1 MANLLSYIPLFIG
14 LILMLAGVPAFMKLY
29 ELTQNLTTSV
39 VLTIVYEVV
48 VFIAGF
54 LTKVWQRLEA
64 KWVDHLADW
73 IDVSTQSVFSKYRQR
88 YLEYL
93 TYQHRSF
100 DVKGL
105 STQGPYSLDLQT
117 VYVQLSVDP
126 NSAHGISAN
135 PIECL
140 PEKLQSGSHT
150 IWQYLYENNAMGNNY
165 VILGAPGS
173 GKTTLLKHMALT
185 LAGPARQRQKLGVPN
200 RLPILL
206 FLRDHADAILENPSI
221 RLSDLIQEQ
230 FKNRQAPLPPTGWL
244 ERQLAQGNCL
254 IMLDGLDEVKE
265 QKRAPVVA
273 WVEQS
278 MVAHA
283 KNRFVLTSRPHG
295 YKDTLL
301 SHVTVLQVRSFN
313 TQQVAQFVNNW
324 YLANEI
330 MSSQKDDPG
339 VREEARRGA
348 SDLLDR
354 IRSTDKLA
362 DLSVNP
368 LLLTMIAT
376 VHRYRSSLP
385 GRRVEL
391 YAEIFEVFLGKRQQA
406 RGLSLDL
413 TPSQKIRVL
422 CQLAYAMMEKE
433 IRVIDRKIALQI
445 IAAPL
450 SAVSPDTNGEQ
461 FLEDVENS
469 SGLLVEFESGEYS
482 FSHLT
487 FQEYVAS
494 VHIIDT
500 RLEDDLLKQVN
511 NSWWNETVRLYCAQA
526 DASQIITTCL
536 KSSNVNALSLAIECM
551 GEARE
556 VKPKV
561 RALFEEVLEKGVED
575 ANPER
580 RKLIASAW
588 LKRRTG

>member
-1 MANLLSYIPLFIG
+1 MANLLGYIPLFIG
-14 LILMLAGVPAFMKLY
+14 LFLMLAGVPAFLKLYDLTHSVKISVFYTLLY
-29 ELTQNLTTSV
+29 EL
-39 VLTIVYEVV
+39 IV
-48 VFIAGF
+48 IIGGF
-54 LTKVWQRLEA
+54 LTKVWQRVES
-64 KWVDHLADW
+64 KWADRLADW
-73 IDVSTQSVFSKYRQR
+73 IDLTLQSIFSRYRKR

-105 STQGPYSLDLQT
+105 GTQGPYNLDLET

-126 NSAHGISAN
+126 NSIHGVSSN
-135 PIECL
+135 PIRGL

-150 IWQYLYENNAMGNNY
+150 IWQYLYEKNIQGNNY
-165 VILGAPGS
+165 TILGAPGS

-185 LAGPARQRQKLGVPN
+185 LAGPSRRRQTLGVPN

-206 FLRDHADAILENPSI
+206 FLRDHADAIVENSSI
-221 RLSDLIQEQ
+221 CLSDLIQEQ

-244 ERQLAQGNCL
+244 ERQLENGNCL

-265 QKRAPVVA
+265 QRRAQVVA
-273 WVEQS
+273 WVEKS
-278 MVAHA
+278 MVACA

-295 YKDTLL
+295 YKNTPL
-301 SHVTVLQVRSFN
+301 SHVTVLQVRPFN
-313 TQQVAQFVNNW
+313 TQQVEQFVNNW

-330 MSSQKDDPG
+330 MSSQRDDPG

-348 SDLLDR
+348 SDLINR
-354 IRSTDKLA
+354 IRSTEKLA

-391 YAEIFEVFLGKRQQA
+391 YVDIFEVFLGKRQEA
-406 RGLSLDL
+406 RGLVLDL
-413 TPSQKIRVL
+413 TPAQKIRVL
-422 CQLAYAMMEKE
+422 RQLAYAMMERE
-433 IRVIDRKIALQI
+433 VRVIDRKSALEI

-450 SAVSPDTNGEQ
+450 SAVSPETSGEN

-469 SGLLVEFESGEYS
+469 SGLLVEFESSEYS

-487 FQEYVAS
+487 FQEYMAS
-494 VHIIDT
+494 VHTIEAG
-500 RLEDDLLKQVN
+500 LENDLLKRIN
-511 NSWWNETVRLYCAQA
+511 NSWWNETIRLYCAQT
-526 DASQIITTCL
+526 DASNMISTCL
-536 KSSNVNALSLAIECM
+536 KSDNVNALSLAMECM
-551 GEARE
+551 DEARE
-556 VKPKV
+556 VTPEV
-561 RALFEEVLEKGVED
+561 RAQYEEVMEKGVED
-575 ANPER
+575 PDPER
-580 RKLIASAW
+580 RKLISTAW

>member
-1 MANLLSYIPLFIG
+1 MASLLGYIPLFVG
-14 LILMLAGVPAFMKLY
+14 LLLMLAGVPAFIKLF
-29 ELTQNLTTSV
+29 ELTQNVTTSV
-39 VLTIVYEVV
+39 ILTLVYELVV
-48 VFIAGF
+48 VIGGF
-54 LTKVWQRLEA
+54 LTKVWQRVET
-64 KWVDHLADW
+64 KWADRLGDW
-73 IDVSTQSVFSKYRQR
+73 IDLSMQALFSGYRNR

-105 STQGPYSLDLQT
+105 GTQGPYNLDLET
-117 VYVQLSVDP
+117 IYVQLSVDP
-126 NSAHGISAN
+126 NSAHGVSSN
-135 PIECL
+135 PIQNL

-150 IWQYLYENNAMGNNY
+150 IWQYLYENNTQGNNY
-165 VILGAPGS
+165 AILGAPGS

-185 LAGPARQRQKLGVPN
+185 LSGPARRRKILGAPN

-206 FLRDHADAILENPSI
+206 FLRDHADVIIENSSI
-221 RLSDLIQEQ
+221 QLSDLIQEQ
-230 FKNRQAPLPPTGWL
+230 FKNRQAPIPPAGWL
-244 ERQLAQGNCL
+244 EKQLEVGNCL

-265 QKRAPVVA
+265 NKRAQVVA
-273 WVEQS
+273 WVEKS

-295 YKDTLL
+295 YKSTPL

-313 TQQVAQFVNNW
+313 TQQVEQFITNW

-330 MSSQKDDPG
+330 MSTQRDDPG
-339 VREEARRGA
+339 VREDARRGA
-348 SDLLDR
+348 SDLISR
-354 IRSTDKLA
+354 IRSTEKLA

-391 YAEIFEVFLGKRQQA
+391 YAEIFEVFLGKRQMA
-406 RGLSLDL
+406 RGLALDL
-413 TPSQKIRVL
+413 TPTQKVRVL
-422 CQLAYAMMEKE
+422 RQLAYAMMEKE
-433 IRVIDRKIALQI
+433 IRVIDRKSALQI

-450 SAVSPDTNGEQ
+450 SAVSPGTSGES

-487 FQEYVAS
+487 FQEYMAS
-494 VHIIDT
+494 VHTIDA
-500 RLEDDLLKQVN
+500 RLEDDLLKRVT
-511 NSWWNETVRLYCAQA
+511 NSWWNETIRLYCAQA
-526 DASQIITTCL
+526 DASSIIKTCL

-551 GEARE
+551 DEARE
-556 VKPKV
+556 VDPETRKQY
-561 RALFEEVLEKGVED
+561 EDVLEKGVED

-580 RKLIASAW
+580 RKLIATAW

>member
-1 MANLLSYIPLFIG
+1 MANWLGNISPIIG
-14 LILMLAGVPAFMKLY
+14 LFMLLAGVPAFLVLYRATQDLNLSIIITIAY
-29 ELTQNLTTSV
+29 EL
-39 VLTIVYEVV
+39 V
-48 VFIAGF
+48 VFIGGF
-54 LTKVWQRLEA
+54 MGKVWQKLES
-64 KWVDHLADW
+64 KWVDRLADW
-73 IDVSTQSVFSKYRQR
+73 IDLTLQSIFSKYRQR

-105 STQGPYSLDLQT
+105 GTQGPYNLDLET

-126 NSAHGISAN
+126 NSIHGVSSN
-135 PIECL
+135 PIQNL

-150 IWQYLYENNAMGNNY
+150 IWQYLYEKNIQGNNY
-165 VILGAPGS
+165 AILGAPGS

-185 LAGPARQRQKLGVPN
+185 LAGSVRRRQQFGMPN

-206 FLRDHADAILENPSI
+206 FLRDHADAIVENSSI
-221 RLSDLIQEQ
+221 HLSDLIQEQ

-244 ERQLAQGNCL
+244 EKQLEQGNCL

-265 QKRAPVVA
+265 QKRAQVVA
-273 WVEQS
+273 WVEKS

-295 YKDTLL
+295 YKSAPL
-301 SHVTVLQVRSFN
+301 SHVTILQVRPFN
-313 TQQVAQFVNNW
+313 TQQVEQFVNNW

-330 MSSQKDDPG
+330 MSSQRDDPG

-348 SDLLDR
+348 SDLIGR
-354 IRSTDKLA
+354 IRSTEKLA

-406 RGLSLDL
+406 RGISLDL
-413 TPSQKIRVL
+413 TPAQKIRVL
-422 CQLAYAMMEKE
+422 RQLAYAMMEKE
-433 IRVIDRKIALQI
+433 SRVIDLKSALQI
-445 IAAPL
+445 ISAPL
-450 SAVSPDTNGEQ
+450 SAVSPGTSGED

-487 FQEYVAS
+487 FQEYMAS
-494 VHIIDT
+494 VHTIDA
-500 RLEDDLLKQVN
+500 RLENDLLKQVT
-511 NSWWNETVRLYCAQA
+511 NSWWNETIRLYCAQA
-526 DASQIITTCL
+526 DASLVIKTCL

-551 GEARE
+551 DEARE
-556 VKPKV
+556 VNLET
-561 RALFEEVLEKGVED
+561 RAQYEEVMEKGVED
-575 ANPER
+575 PDPER
-580 RKLIASAW
+580 RKLIAAAW

>member
-1 MANLLSYIPLFIG
+1 MKNLYPIIG
-14 LILMLAGVPAFMKLY
+14 FLMLAGGYPVFLMLY
-29 ELTQNLTTSV
+29 KATKDLKVSV
-39 VLTIVYEVV
+39 MISVFYGVV
-48 VFIAGF
+48 VIIGGFIG
-54 LTKVWQRLEA
+54 KVWQQLEG
-64 KWVDHLADW
+64 KWVERIADW
-73 IDVSTQSVFSKYRQR
+73 IDMTALSIFSKYRQR

-105 STQGPYSLDLQT
+105 STQGPYNLDLET

-126 NSAHGISAN
+126 TSAHGASSS
-135 PIECL
+135 PIQSL

-150 IWQYLYENNAMGNNY
+150 IWQYLYEKNTQGNNY
-165 VILGAPGS
+165 AILGSPGS

-185 LAGPARQRQKLGVPN
+185 LAGPSRQRKNLGVPN

-221 RLSDLIQEQ
+221 RLSELIQEQ
-230 FKNRQAPLPPTGWL
+230 FKSRQAPLPPSGWL
-244 ERQLAQGNCL
+244 ERQLEIGNCL

-265 QKRAPVVA
+265 QKRPQVVA
-273 WVEQS
+273 WVEKS
-278 MVAHA
+278 MVAYA

-295 YKDTLL
+295 YKNNRL
-301 SHVTVLQVRSFN
+301 SHVTILQVRPFN
-313 TQQVAQFVNNW
+313 SQQVEQFVNNW
-324 YLANEI
+324 YLAIEV
-330 MSSQKDDPG
+330 MSSQRNDPG
-339 VREEARRGA
+339 VQEDARRGA
-348 SDLLDR
+348 ADLIGR
-354 IRSTDKLA
+354 IRSTEKLA

-406 RGLSLDL
+406 RGMQLDL
-413 TPSQKIRVL
+413 TPAQKIRVL
-422 CQLAYAMMEKE
+422 RQLAYNMMEKE
-433 IRVIDRKIALQI
+433 IRVIDQETALQV

-450 SAVSPDTNGEQ
+450 SAVSPGTGGET

-469 SGLLVEFESGEYS
+469 SGLLVEYESGQYS

-487 FQEYVAS
+487 FQEYAAS
-494 VHIIDT
+494 VHIIDAK
-500 RLEDDLLKQVN
+500 LESDLLKKVSK
-511 NSWWNETVRLYCAQA
+511 SWWNETTRLYCAQA
-526 DASQIITTCL
+526 DASQVITTCL
-536 KSSNVNALSLAIECM
+536 NSSDVNALSLAIECM

-556 VKPKV
+556 VKPEV
-561 RALFEEVLEKGVED
+561 RTLYEEILEKGVED
-575 ANPER
+575 PDPER
-580 RKLIASAW
+580 RKLIATAW